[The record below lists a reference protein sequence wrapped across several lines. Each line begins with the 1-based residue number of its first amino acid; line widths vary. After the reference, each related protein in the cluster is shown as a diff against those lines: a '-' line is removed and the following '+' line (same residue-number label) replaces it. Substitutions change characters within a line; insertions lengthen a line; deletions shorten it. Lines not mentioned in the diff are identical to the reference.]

1 MIKAL
6 LLIFEPV
13 MTWGRIAQARWKASS
28 VLLLYLLPLLVLTLA
43 GELAGLHYFGKAQ
56 EYLGKPQEFG
66 GGKLRVTGDWLIAY
80 GVAQFLSSL
89 LLVALS
95 AKMMKSLAQTFHS
108 RQTYTQCFTVAAY
121 AFGPFFL
128 LRLCDILP
136 SMNPWATYAVGIV
149 LTVATLYHGIPCVLE
164 PDPPHAFGLYL
175 SNVLLLASLGA
186 VGRYLTLLVLAQKIQ
201 L

>member
-13 MTWGRIAQARWKASS
+13 MTWTKIAQAKWKTSS

-43 GELAGLHYFGKAQ
+43 GELAALQYFGKAQ

-66 GGKLRVTGDWLIAY
+66 GKLRVTGNWLIAY
-80 GVAQFLSSL
+80 GGAQFITSL
-89 LLVALS
+89 LLVAVS
-95 AKMMKSLAQTFHS
+95 ARLMKALVHTFNT
-108 RQTYTQCFTVAAY
+108 RQTYTQCFTVTAY
-121 AFGPFFL
+121 AFGPLFL

-136 SMNPWATYAVGIV
+136 AMNPWASFGIGMV
-149 LTVATLYHGIPCVLE
+149 LTVATLYHGIPAVLE

-175 SNVLLLASLGA
+175 CSLLLLACLGA
-186 VGRYLTLLVLAQKIQ
+186 LGRYLTLLVLAQKIQ
-201 L
+201 M

>member
-13 MTWGRIAQARWKASS
+13 MTWAKIAQVKWKTSS
-28 VLLLYLLPLLVLTLA
+28 VLLFYVLPLLALTLA
-43 GELAGLHYFGKAQ
+43 GELASLQHFGKAQ

-66 GGKLRVTGDWLIAY
+66 GKLRVTGNWLIAY
-80 GVAQFLSSL
+80 GTAQFLSSL
-89 LLVALS
+89 VLVALS
-95 AKMMKSLAQTFHS
+95 ARMMKALASTFNS
-108 RQTYTQCFTVAAY
+108 RQTYTQCFTVTAY

-136 SMNPWATYAVGIV
+136 AMNPWASYAIGIV
-149 LTVATLYHGIPCVLE
+149 LTVATLYHGIPVVLE
-164 PDPPHAFGLYL
+164 PDPPHTFGLYL
-175 SNVLLLASLGA
+175 CSAFLLASLSA
-186 VGRYLTLLVLAQKIQ
+186 LGRYLTLLVLANKIQ